1 MELLWILLALSAG
14 LGIWGAVSQGQAERE
29 QAQTEA
35 DRYNEQASWA
45 IDETMREREQTMGTM
60 NANMAAAGISG
71 DSTDVAKGFTLGEYN
86 RAIGKIETQQDWASD
101 DLNAFMAQSRVNQ
114 YFNIGSTLL
123 TGVRGGYALGIDQNL
138 WGPGKFNPVSGEV
151 VKPYFNQPKATRGS
165 LYDWYRSYGGMYP

>member
-1 MELLWILLALSAG
+1 MELLWILMALSAG

-45 IDETMREREQTMGTM
+45 IDETLKEREQTIGTM
-60 NANMAAAGISG
+60 NANMAAASISG
-71 DSTDVAKGFTLGEYN
+71 DSADVAKGFTLGEYN
-86 RAIGKIETQQDWASD
+86 RAIGKIETQKDWTSD

-123 TGVRGGYALGIDQNL
+123 TATQGGYAL
-138 WGPGKFNPVSGEV
+138 
-151 VKPYFNQPKATRGS
+151 
-165 LYDWYRSYGGMYP
+165 